1 VAGPGVDWEVKG
13 RGVTLWSL
21 SCGMLSVGVWNDAAL
36 PKNCCIGDMPNR
48 VRSADLY
55 LGTQLLVARSDFIRR
70 DACWMANRLVP
81 GHFQIERMLSSTY
94 PYWEFNSY
102 PVRAADSTDTPLLPD
117 ITLSSYADYLDV
129 GSPYWFALLFAAVV
143 GILAAWPWLRW
154 RFSVR
159 MLFIAMT
166 LMAAPLGA
174 LTYVLRYVFVTHSY

>member
-1 VAGPGVDWEVKG
+1 
-13 RGVTLWSL
+13 
-21 SCGMLSVGVWNDAAL
+21 MLHYLRIAVSATCLIVSVLLISIW
-36 PKNCCIGDMPNR
+36 
-48 VRSADLY
+48 VRSYWWHDQISSGETPAGWQID
-55 LGTQLLVARSDFIRR
+55 S
-70 DACWMANRLVP
+70 VP

-102 PVRAADSTDTPLLPD
+102 PVRTADSTDTPLLPD
-117 ITLSSYADYLDV
+117 ITLSSYPDYLDV